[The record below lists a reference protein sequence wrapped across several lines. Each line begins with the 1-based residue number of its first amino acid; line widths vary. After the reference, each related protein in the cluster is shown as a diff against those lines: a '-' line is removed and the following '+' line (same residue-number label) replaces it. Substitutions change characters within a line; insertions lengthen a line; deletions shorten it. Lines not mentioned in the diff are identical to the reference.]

1 MYALKIFQQLF
12 QWPLG
17 LMFGGKH
24 TTTTT
29 SQSVYWI
36 VSNAVAMFTNPKCP
50 VSVELFASGNKMSS
64 VSFTDNSD

>member
-29 SQSVYWI
+29 TSQSVYWI
-36 VSNAVAMFTNPKCP
+36 VSNAVAMFTNPKC
-50 VSVELFASGNKMSS
+50 S
-64 VSFTDNSD
+64 

>member
-24 TTTTT
+24 TTT
-29 SQSVYWI
+29 
-36 VSNAVAMFTNPKCP
+36 NAVAMFTNPKCP
-50 VSVELFASGNKMSS
+50 VLVELFASGNKMSS